1 MDLDAVKRSLE
12 LDPDPS
18 SSSSSSSPAAEL
30 PPSFYDAFVLHGLR
44 IDAAEPRRVL
54 CSLSVPLASRYH
66 PVPGSNALFGALNL
80 PIRYPCCLESLRLGV
95 SIDCWKDVNS
105 ESYLHSGVIA
115 TLADV
120 VGSAVFYSSGFPTSG
135 VSLEISISYLD
146 AAFINEEIE
155 IEAKLLRVGKAVG
168 VTSIEFRKKNTG
180 KIIAQARH
188 SKYLAV
194 SSKL

>member
-54 CSLSVPLASRYH
+54 CSLSVPPRLA
-66 PVPGSNALFGALNL
+66 
-80 PIRYPCCLESLRLGV
+80 
-95 SIDCWKDVNS
+95 NS

>member
-1 MDLDAVKRSLE
+1 MDLDAVKRSLELELE

-54 CSLSVPLASRYH
+54 CSLSVPPRLA
-66 PVPGSNALFGALNL
+66 
-80 PIRYPCCLESLRLGV
+80 V
-95 SIDCWKDVNS
+95 SPQCKSGFFLQNS

-155 IEAKLLRVGKAVG
+155 IEAKLLRVGKVVG
-168 VTSIEFRKKNTG
+168 VTSIEFRKKKTG